1 MRQELIDLLLG
12 ELEPAEADALKARLR
27 AEPDLRRELS
37 EIESL
42 FGLMRRGEEI
52 APLAATRE
60 AVVAAAARVR
70 PPVLVRL
77 RALPGL
83 VAYRFQQ
90 SRRFRIAM
98 ISLCAHLVVIAVLAQ
113 VLLRPGDSPTTVD
126 GVTLG
131 VLAADSEPIAP
142 ARLFQMRLWARQN
155 PQSNRLRQVGVPRQ
169 EEAIATGLETLLASQ
184 HEDGSFGDAPDTA
197 YAALALLAKGDCSKQ
212 QTPRGRAIRLACN
225 RLLAESERGTAHG
238 AMLAALVEDFAL
250 SYDGLNEFER
260 QEYRIAIR
268 KLTLS
273 VPDDDI
279 SREGLLL
286 ARLAGFSLPAGRDL
300 GEAGLAL
307 SGNRTG
313 LLAMEPTRLRATV
326 AFARGSRVA
335 LDPDQTRAWAAP
347 LFERAM
353 ADLKAGKT
361 SALALLTLQSPYRL

>member
-70 PPVLVRL
+70 PPLLVRL
-77 RALPGL
+77 RAVPGL
-83 VAYRFQQ
+83 IAYRFQQ
-90 SRRFRIAM
+90 SRRFRVVM

-113 VLLRPGDSPTTVD
+113 FLLRPGEPV
-126 GVTLG
+126 VPRIPEVAFLP
-131 VLAADSEPIAP
+131 ANEEPIAP
-142 ARLFQMRLWARQN
+142 AQPFRMRLSARQM
-155 PQSNRLRQVGVPRQ
+155 PQSNRLRQVGVEGQ
-169 EEAIATGLETLLASQ
+169 EEAITTGLETLLASQ
-184 HEDGSFGDAPDTA
+184 HEDGSFGDVQETA
-197 YAALALLAKGDCSKQ
+197 YAALALLAKGDHSTQ

-268 KLTLS
+268 RLTLS

-286 ARLAGFSLPAGRDL
+286 AQLAGFSTAGRDL
-300 GEAGLAL
+300 GEAGLVP

-313 LLAMEPTRLRATV
+313 LLALEPTRLRATV

-335 LDPDQTRAWAAP
+335 LDADQTRAWAAP

-353 ADLKAGKT
+353 ADLKAGKS
-361 SALALLTLQSPYRL
+361 SALVLLTLQSPYRL